1 MPSLEGL
8 KAWFDYELLIIAL
21 TLTVIASVW
30 MINQITASLASL
42 PLASPTFA
50 LTVTAIGLG
59 TILLLIVL
67 TGRYT

>member
-1 MPSLEGL
+1 MPSLDGL

-21 TLTVIASVW
+21 ALTVIVSVW
-30 MINQITASLASL
+30 VRTQIADYLASL
-42 PLASPTFA
+42 PLTSPRFA

-67 TGRYT
+67 AGRYN

>member
-1 MPSLEGL
+1 MPSLDGL

-21 TLTVIASVW
+21 ALTVIVSVW
-30 MINQITASLASL
+30 VRTQIADCLASL
-42 PLASPTFA
+42 PLTSPRFA

-67 TGRYT
+67 AGRYN